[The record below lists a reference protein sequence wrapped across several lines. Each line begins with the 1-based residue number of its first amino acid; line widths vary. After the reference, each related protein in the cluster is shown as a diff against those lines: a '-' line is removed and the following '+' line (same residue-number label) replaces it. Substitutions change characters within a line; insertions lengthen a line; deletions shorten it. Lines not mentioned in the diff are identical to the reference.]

1 MNDYKMTPGERRAT
15 WGLGTVFS
23 LRMLG
28 MFMVLPVLTTY
39 GMALQGASEALIGI
53 AIGIYGLT
61 QAVFQIPF
69 GLLSDRIG
77 RKPLIVGGLA
87 VFAAGSVI
95 AALSD
100 SIWGII
106 LGRALQGS
114 GAIAAAVMALLSD
127 LTREQNRTKAMAFIG
142 VSFGITFA
150 IAMVL
155 GPIITHKLGLHAL
168 FWMIAILATTGIAL
182 TIWVVP
188 NSSTHV
194 LNRES
199 GMVKGSFSKVLAEP
213 RLLKLNFGI
222 MCLHILLMSTF
233 VALPGQM
240 ADAGLPAAE
249 HWKVYL
255 ATMLIAFGSVVPFII
270 YAEVKRKM
278 KQVFVFCV
286 GLIVVAEIVLWNA
299 QTQFW
304 QLVVGVQ
311 LFFVAFNLMEALLP
325 SLISK
330 ESPAGYKGTA
340 MGVYSTSQF
349 LGVAIGGSLGGWID
363 GMFDGQGVFLAGA
376 MLAAVWLAVANTMK
390 EPPYV
395 SSLRIEIPAN
405 IAANE
410 ALKVRL
416 LETEGIK
423 EVLIAEEEHSETRKG
438 SSYGDQ
444 TGMFLKMDED
454 GKITYVKANPEGIKE
469 DITLPE
475 ETDEEVTFDVEME
488 TKDGA
493 SAEVGHYDTIEDA
506 VKTAN
511 MLQLT
516 RSMMRSANSDVDV
529 SVYSKNVLR
538 STTKPSI
545 VKFKVLDGGMTTPY
559 KEVDT
564 NISGYTS
571 AVYAVDAAYLGTVDG
586 KVKFRMAGVTGLV
599 DAKYVTIQEY
609 TAKMNVSYYY
619 VTKNKLYH
627 QIFTPYYSSARWKC
641 ASVFEREYKI
651 FQL

>member
-194 LNRES
+194 LNREY
-199 GMVKGSFSKVLAEP
+199 GIPNAWQGETNFWGSTAVSIDRLAAYKDVDVLCFDHDNSKDMDALMATPLWQAMPFVRTGRFQRVPAVWFYGATLSAMHFVRVLD
-213 RLLKLNFGI
+213 N
-222 MCLHILLMSTF
+222 
-233 VALPGQM
+233 
-240 ADAGLPAAE
+240 
-249 HWKVYL
+249 
-255 ATMLIAFGSVVPFII
+255 
-270 YAEVKRKM
+270 
-278 KQVFVFCV
+278 
-286 GLIVVAEIVLWNA
+286 
-299 QTQFW
+299 
-304 QLVVGVQ
+304 
-311 LFFVAFNLMEALLP
+311 
-325 SLISK
+325 
-330 ESPAGYKGTA
+330 
-340 MGVYSTSQF
+340 
-349 LGVAIGGSLGGWID
+349 AIGG
-363 GMFDGQGVFLAGA
+363 
-376 MLAAVWLAVANTMK
+376 
-390 EPPYV
+390 
-395 SSLRIEIPAN
+395 
-405 IAANE
+405 
-410 ALKVRL
+410 
-416 LETEGIK
+416 
-423 EVLIAEEEHSETRKG
+423 
-438 SSYGDQ
+438 
-444 TGMFLKMDED
+444 
-454 GKITYVKANPEGIKE
+454 KA
-469 DITLPE
+469 
-475 ETDEEVTFDVEME
+475 
-488 TKDGA
+488 
-493 SAEVGHYDTIEDA
+493 
-506 VKTAN
+506 
-511 MLQLT
+511 
-516 RSMMRSANSDVDV
+516 
-529 SVYSKNVLR
+529 
-538 STTKPSI
+538 
-545 VKFKVLDGGMTTPY
+545 
-559 KEVDT
+559 
-564 NISGYTS
+564 
-571 AVYAVDAAYLGTVDG
+571 
-586 KVKFRMAGVTGLV
+586 
-599 DAKYVTIQEY
+599 
-609 TAKMNVSYYY
+609 
-619 VTKNKLYH
+619 
-627 QIFTPYYSSARWKC
+627 
-641 ASVFEREYKI
+641 
-651 FQL
+651 

>member
-1 MNDYKMTPGERRAT
+1 MNDYKMTPGELRAT

-39 GMALQGASEALIGI
+39 GMALQGASEALIGL
-53 AIGIYGLT
+53 AIGIYGLA
-61 QAVFQIPF
+61 QAIFQIPF

-87 VFAAGSVI
+87 VFILGSII

-155 GPIITHKLGLHAL
+155 GPVITHALGLNAL
-168 FWMIAILATTGIAL
+168 FWMIAILATLGIVL
-182 TIWVVP
+182 TLWVVP
-188 NSSTHV
+188 DSANHV

-213 RLLKLNFGI
+213 KLLKLNFGI

-233 VALPGQM
+233 VALPGQL

-255 ATMLIAFGSVVPFII
+255 VTMLISFGSVVPFII
-270 YAEVKRKM
+270 YAEVKRRM
-278 KQVFVFCV
+278 KRVFLFCV
-286 GLIVVAEIVLWNA
+286 ALIVIAEIVLWGAGNH
-299 QTQFW
+299 FW
-304 QLVVGVQ
+304 ELIIGVQ
-311 LFFVAFNLMEALLP
+311 LFFLAFNLMEALLP

-349 LGVAIGGSLGGWID
+349 LGVALGGSLGGGID
-363 GMFDGQGVFLAGA
+363 GMFDGQTVFLVGA
-376 MLAAVWLAVANTMK
+376 FLAVVWLAVASTMK

-395 SSLRIEIPAN
+395 SSLRVVIPPE
-405 IAANE
+405 IAADDV
-410 ALKVRL
+410 LKQRL
-416 LETEGIK
+416 LATKGVS
-423 EVLIAEEEHSETRKG
+423 EVLIAQQEHSA
-438 SSYGDQ
+438 
-444 TGMFLKMDED
+444 
-454 GKITYVKANPEGIKE
+454 YVKIDSKVTNRF
-469 DITLPE
+469 
-475 ETDEEVTFDVEME
+475 EVEQV
-488 TKDGA
+488 
-493 SAEVGHYDTIEDA
+493 
-506 VKTAN
+506 
-511 MLQLT
+511 
-516 RSMMRSANSDVDV
+516 
-529 SVYSKNVLR
+529 
-538 STTKPSI
+538 
-545 VKFKVLDGGMTTPY
+545 
-559 KEVDT
+559 
-564 NISGYTS
+564 ISQ
-571 AVYAVDAAYLGTVDG
+571 A
-586 KVKFRMAGVTGLV
+586 
-599 DAKYVTIQEY
+599 
-609 TAKMNVSYYY
+609 
-619 VTKNKLYH
+619 
-627 QIFTPYYSSARWKC
+627 
-641 ASVFEREYKI
+641 
-651 FQL
+651 

>member
-1 MNDYKMTPGERRAT
+1 MNDYKMTPGELRAT

-39 GMALQGASEALIGI
+39 GMALQGASEALIGL
-53 AIGIYGLT
+53 AIGIYGLA
-61 QAVFQIPF
+61 QAIFQIPF

-87 VFAAGSVI
+87 VFILGSII

-155 GPIITHKLGLHAL
+155 GPVITHALGLNAL
-168 FWMIAILATTGIAL
+168 FWMIAILATLGIVL
-182 TIWVVP
+182 TLWVVP
-188 NSSTHV
+188 DSANHV

-213 RLLKLNFGI
+213 KLLKLNFGI

-233 VALPGQM
+233 VALPGQL

-255 ATMLIAFGSVVPFII
+255 VTMLISFGSVVPFII
-270 YAEVKRKM
+270 YAEVKRRM
-278 KQVFVFCV
+278 KRVFLFCV
-286 GLIVVAEIVLWNA
+286 ALIVIAEIVLWGAGNH
-299 QTQFW
+299 FW
-304 QLVVGVQ
+304 ELIIGVQ
-311 LFFVAFNLMEALLP
+311 LFFLAFNLMEALLP

-349 LGVAIGGSLGGWID
+349 LGVALGGSLGGWID
-363 GMFDGQGVFLAGA
+363 GMFDGQTVFLVGA
-376 MLAAVWLAVANTMK
+376 FLAVVWLAVASTMK

-395 SSLRIEIPAN
+395 SSLRVVIPPE
-405 IAANE
+405 IAADDV
-410 ALKVRL
+410 LKQRL
-416 LETEGIK
+416 LATKGVS
-423 EVLIAEEEHSETRKG
+423 EVLIAQQEHSA
-438 SSYGDQ
+438 
-444 TGMFLKMDED
+444 
-454 GKITYVKANPEGIKE
+454 YVKIDSKVTNRF
-469 DITLPE
+469 
-475 ETDEEVTFDVEME
+475 EVEQV
-488 TKDGA
+488 
-493 SAEVGHYDTIEDA
+493 
-506 VKTAN
+506 
-511 MLQLT
+511 
-516 RSMMRSANSDVDV
+516 
-529 SVYSKNVLR
+529 
-538 STTKPSI
+538 
-545 VKFKVLDGGMTTPY
+545 
-559 KEVDT
+559 
-564 NISGYTS
+564 ISQ
-571 AVYAVDAAYLGTVDG
+571 A
-586 KVKFRMAGVTGLV
+586 
-599 DAKYVTIQEY
+599 
-609 TAKMNVSYYY
+609 
-619 VTKNKLYH
+619 
-627 QIFTPYYSSARWKC
+627 
-641 ASVFEREYKI
+641 
-651 FQL
+651 